1 MLGCKRQLAL
11 GNGHGLDPNQAIL
24 PGLRRFLSV
33 LVITILIGSAGF
45 AQTMPD
51 SVYAAFS
58 RAYKSLDA
66 KSITRLYTNNA
77 VVTNLYRHD
86 APSTIVGSQEINA
99 YFDNFFGQFP
109 SRSQHLELVFK
120 VSQRRKIGN
129 EYFDN
134 GYYRL
139 TILKN
144 KETVQTL
151 YGKFATVLVE
161 ENGKWKF
168 RSDATSDADPDEF
181 N

>member
-1 MLGCKRQLAL
+1 MSILLAT
-11 GNGHGLDPNQAIL
+11 
-24 PGLRRFLSV
+24 SV
-33 LVITILIGSAGF
+33 A
-45 AQTMPD
+45 AQTTPD
-51 SVYAAFS
+51 AVYGEFS
-58 RAYKSLDA
+58 RAYKNLDA
-66 KSITRLYTNNA
+66 KVITSLYTNNA

-86 APSTIVGSQEINA
+86 APSTIVGSEEINA
-99 YFDNFFGQFP
+99 YFDSFFGQFP
-109 SRSQHLELVFK
+109 PRNQQLELVFK

-168 RSDATSDADPDEF
+168 RSDATSDADVDEF